1 MLGININ
8 DDLQNFTDLILSGEK
23 TIETRNKNTLKSL
36 VNITVGIIKTGKNK
50 QALLVGL
57 MRLAEPKVYLSKP
70 EFRKDKNKHLIKPNS
85 KFDFVEGKKF
95 GYPIVKTYKFREAI
109 PVFSRGIVF
118 RKLTF

>member
-8 DDLQNFTDLILSGEK
+8 DDLMPFTDLILSGKK

-36 VNITVGIIKTGKNK
+36 INTTVGIIKTGKNK

-57 MRLAEPKVYLSKP
+57 MKISEPKVYLSKP
-70 EFRKDKNKHLIKPNS
+70 EFRKDKNKHLIKSDS
-85 KFDFVEGKKF
+85 KLDFKDSKKF

-118 RKLTF
+118 RNITF

>member
-8 DDLQNFTDLILSGEK
+8 DDLMPFTDLILSGEK

-57 MRLAEPKVYLSKP
+57 MKISEPIVYLSKP
-70 EFRKDKNKHLIKPNS
+70 EFRKDKNKHLIKSDS
-85 KFDFVEGKKF
+85 KFDFKDSKKF
-95 GYPIVKTYKFREAI
+95 GYPIVKTYRFKTPI
-109 PVFSRGIVF
+109 PIFSRGIVF

>member
-95 GYPIVKTYKFREAI
+95 GYPIVKTYKFKEAI

-118 RKLTF
+118 RNITF